1 MLKKKILIWVSL
13 FILVLVAVSIYFTYD
28 SVDGNEEAVYVTE
41 VDNLFLLSKVWGLM
55 KYYHPETQGG
65 GQTFDND
72 LIELIPLVRAA
83 TTLKERDALIHH
95 WVMSYGTFPIL
106 EERPTKVS
114 NRPTKAIDTYIDFSW
129 IQALQMTDELR
140 ETLTDLSFANRQNMT
155 QRSKLPYKMPS
166 DIVFNFDYEEAY
178 IGMFYPNDQYRLL
191 SLFRFWNVFEYFS
204 PNKDLLD
211 TSWDDT
217 LYTMIPIFLEASDQ
231 LEYEKAIRSLAKAT
245 DDGHGFVTGT
255 QALYRELIGAY
266 RIPVGLAWHEGQ
278 AVVTATV
285 YRDENIHTHLKV
297 GDVIKA
303 INGIPIEE
311 ALEGLKFY
319 SAASH
324 EGAEISFALSHCLTV
339 KSKDVTIDISRYGEN
354 LTLESVAYPLDELT
368 YDNAQEKPALYWVN
382 DDTLY
387 IDYNKISLSE
397 FDEKRHDIL
406 GSKALIIDLRGY
418 PDTEMI
424 YKEIIALLY
433 PNQMTFVHFH
443 MVDPNYLGNL
453 YTDPYS
459 LGTNNPHY
467 YKGEVISLVNINT
480 GSHTEFCAMA
490 FRLAPKGIVIG
501 SETIGQNGDVVAVP
515 LVGGYEIYYSSIGVH
530 NIDDSET
537 QRIGI
542 LADIEVTPTVQS
554 VIDGDDLYL
563 QAALEYLEGVLHYQ
577 VPLKSVDGNEMVDI
591 EKALINR
598 PFDIA
603 IDEENSTFTIRQ
615 AHRVWQFKMDADG
628 KMANMPQ
635 LHHGNV
641 MVPKGFFE
649 RELKMHLNFQT
660 N

>member
-1 MLKKKILIWVSL
+1 
-13 FILVLVAVSIYFTYD
+13 
-28 SVDGNEEAVYVTE
+28 
-41 VDNLFLLSKVWGLM
+41 
-55 KYYHPETQGG
+55 
-65 GQTFDND
+65 
-72 LIELIPLVRAA
+72 
-83 TTLKERDALIHH
+83 
-95 WVMSYGTFPIL
+95 
-106 EERPTKVS
+106 
-114 NRPTKAIDTYIDFSW
+114 
-129 IQALQMTDELR
+129 
-140 ETLTDLSFANRQNMT
+140 
-155 QRSKLPYKMPS
+155 
-166 DIVFNFDYEEAY
+166 
-178 IGMFYPNDQYRLL
+178 
-191 SLFRFWNVFEYFS
+191 
-204 PNKDLLD
+204 
-211 TSWDDT
+211 
-217 LYTMIPIFLEASDQ
+217 MIPIFLEASDQ

-387 IDYNKISLSE
+387 LDYNRISLSE

-480 GSHTEFCAMA
+480 GSHTELCAMA

-515 LVGGYEIYYSSIGVH
+515 LV
-530 NIDDSET
+530 
-537 QRIGI
+537 
-542 LADIEVTPTVQS
+542 
-554 VIDGDDLYL
+554 DGDDLYL
-563 QAALEYLEGVLHYQ
+563 QAALEYLESVLHYQ

-615 AHRVWQFKMDADG
+615 AHRVWQFKMDALG